1 MRQAA
6 AARLAPSV
14 RRSLT
19 KLGRDLRA
27 ARIRRRLTARMMAE
41 RVGVA
46 LETYRRVERGDP
58 GTGIATYAS
67 VLFVLGFGTPLAKLA
82 DVAHD
87 QQGRMLDDARLPQRV
102 RARREAKPL

>member
-1 MRQAA
+1 MITSAA
-6 AARLAPSV
+6 SRLPPSV
-14 RRSLT
+14 RRSVT

-27 ARIRRRLTARMMAE
+27 ARTRRRLTTRMMAE

-58 GTGIATYAS
+58 GTSIATYAS
-67 VLFVLGFGTPLAKLA
+67 VMFVLGFGTPLAELA

-87 QQGRMLDDARLPQRV
+87 QQGQMLDDARLPQRV
-102 RARREAKPL
+102 RTRREAKPL